1 MIMDRILEKKKG
13 WRRLFTRKA
22 LLLWAA
28 GAFVLLL
35 AWMIAASGH
44 KVRRVESESL
54 RIGEVIQGEFDDYIS
69 VSGTVLP
76 ASSVQISPTE
86 GGIVERI
93 VAEEGATV
101 NAGDV
106 IIELSNE
113 NLDLQIL
120 NSEAELAEKENLL
133 RNTMISMEQQR
144 LSVRQ
149 ERLQLQVDV
158 RRAKRAYESA
168 AALYAEQLIAREE
181 YLKAEE
187 DYTLAADRLE
197 LVREREVQD
206 SLYRSVEIT
215 RMEESLENMRANME
229 MIRRRKDNLSVKAP
243 IGGELGLLDVVLGQS
258 IGSGDK
264 IGQINDLSS
273 FRIEAQIS
281 EYYIDRIVPG
291 LEASTERQDR
301 VYPCVLRRVYPE
313 VRNHE
318 FKAEFRFAG
327 DIPENLRSGQT
338 CRLEVRLGASSES
351 VLIPKGGFFQDTG
364 GRWIFVLDPDG
375 KSAHRREVR
384 IGRQNPEYYEVIE
397 GLAPGERVVLDGYA
411 GLGKCDEL
419 RFRQ

>member
-22 LLLWAA
+22 LPLWAA

-120 NSEAELAEKENLL
+120 NSEAELTEKENLL

-243 IGGELGLLDVVLGQS
+243 IDGELGLLDVVLGQS

-273 FRIEAQIS
+273 YRIEAQIS

-419 RFRQ
+419 RSRQ